1 MLHQCKETS
10 ELLIVYTS
18 AKMSTEQIHTSI
30 LWDVLVVLYNV
41 HIELICTLNIC
52 PSVIFLGY
60 FIYNL

>member
-1 MLHQCKETS
+1 M
-10 ELLIVYTS
+10 VYTS

-30 LWDVLVVLYNV
+30 LWDVLVVLYNA
-41 HIELICTLNIC
+41 HIELICRLNIC